1 MSRTTK
7 NQYRLNK
14 EKPESISD
22 FQALLDANKD
32 KLSEGDYLALCNGMR
47 QMFLKEEKENENKM
61 IFCKVRTLTHEI
73 VNDPDEGY
81 RIRPIEKQLFLNLSK
96 IHFDKLT
103 EKISNHQMVIIH
115 HDSHTSIMRIDE
127 TPCEDHAKDECDCY
141 NTVDKPMS
149 FTRSVSAETYITYIY
164 PKEEW
169 ERESDLEQTRSRSG
183 TGDYR
188 TRWAIT
194 CIDF

>member
-7 NQYRLNK
+7 NPYKLNK
-14 EKPESISD
+14 DKPESISD

-47 QMFLKEEKENENKM
+47 QMFLKDELKQKETV
-61 IFCKVRTLTHEI
+61 FCKVRTLTHEI
-73 VNDPDEGY
+73 RNDPDEGY
-81 RIRPIEKQLFLNLSK
+81 IIKPIEKQEFMNLSK
-96 IHFDKLT
+96 IHFEKLT

-115 HDSHTSIMRIDE
+115 HNSHTSTITIDE

-149 FTRSVSAETYITYIY
+149 FKRSVSAETYITHIY

-169 ERESDLEQTRSRSG
+169 EGKSDLEQTRSRSG
-183 TGDYR
+183 TGNYK